1 MKRYAIVG
9 ASAAGLSCAKT
20 LRTLDPDCEITLFT
34 EEAYLPYSRPIISYY
49 LKDKVSA
56 DRIYLQDAAFYE
68 KNRITVRTNTR
79 VAAVQTGTL
88 TTEGGET
95 YKFDKILLA
104 TGSVPFVPPM
114 ENVGAQENVFTFL
127 TMRESERLKAFAKPT
142 MHAVIIGAGLIGL
155 KAAEGLRPLVE
166 SVTVVELADKVLP
179 SILDDAAA
187 KTVRA
192 HLNANGVETLLGD
205 TVVRAEGEDKITSV
219 TLKSGKTLPCDLLVL
234 AVGVRPNTAL
244 GESAGAQVNR
254 GITVNHETMETT
266 VPGIFAAG
274 DCVRSYDILDGQE
287 KIIALWPNAVREGA
301 TAAYNMA
308 GCEHKDAGSFA
319 VNAIDFFGLRIC
331 TCGLIRA
338 EGATV
343 LSREGENSGKRLLIK
358 DNRLVGFVLLNASE
372 RAGIYTALIQNRV
385 ELNTLSGDLLDE
397 PGLMLYARDIR
408 TEKLTG
414 GVRV

>member
-1 MKRYAIVG
+1 MFLPLTKREMDQRGWEAPDFLCVTGDAYVDHPSFGMAIVSRLLEALG
-9 ASAAGLSCAKT
+9 FRVCMIAQPTREEDYLRFGPPRYGWWVNGGNIDSMVAHYTAAKRRRSDDAYTPGGKAGKRPDRATVAYCKKIRALFPDAQIVIGGLEASMRRFAHY
-20 LRTLDPDCEITLFT
+20 D
-34 EEAYLPYSRPIISYY
+34 YW
-49 LKDKVSA
+49 A
-56 DRIYLQDAAFYE
+56 DQ
-68 KNRITVRTNTR
+68 
-79 VAAVQTGTL
+79 
-88 TTEGGET
+88 
-95 YKFDKILLA
+95 
-104 TGSVPFVPPM
+104 
-114 ENVGAQENVFTFL
+114 
-127 TMRESERLKAFAKPT
+127 
-142 MHAVIIGAGLIGL
+142 
-155 KAAEGLRPLVE
+155 
-166 SVTVVELADKVLP
+166 VLP

-244 GESAGAQVNR
+244 AESAGAQVNR